1 MSLRDVV
8 KMCGVS
14 VLAIAAGSAV
24 LLAAKPTLAQS
35 AYEQL
40 VAMATA
46 EASKVGGEIKMALDW
61 PDADAKPVIEEAFQE
76 VKTTRTEEFMKAFPF
91 VKKIDYERE
100 SGVDPFGRYLIG
112 FKQGEVAPYDIMHVA
127 SEYEQQYLEA
137 GIFEKPP
144 FEYQDLGKSL
154 PAG

>member
-61 PDADAKPVIEEAFQE
+61 PDADAKPVI
-76 VKTTRTEEFMKAFPF
+76 EEFMKAFPF